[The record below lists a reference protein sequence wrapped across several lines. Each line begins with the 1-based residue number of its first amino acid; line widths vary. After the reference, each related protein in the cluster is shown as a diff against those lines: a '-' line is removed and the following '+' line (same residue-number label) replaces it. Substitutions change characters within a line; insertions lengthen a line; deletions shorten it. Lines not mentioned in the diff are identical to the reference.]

1 MGAPYSSSFRYPKVR
16 AGPHPRRTQESVT
29 QPPSP
34 SGPVSSASPPPPP
47 PPGPRTRSHLLVF
60 SLLGR
65 ETAGYRAEL
74 EVGAGQLVEQ
84 MYPSR
89 GSVARGRPH
98 SPRGGRSG
106 ADAGAAGASAV
117 ERGAGGAGS
126 GGAQGSGAGG
136 GRGWGAEI
144 GGGGGRRGPD
154 GDGAAPG
161 GCRGDCGAASGPP
174 ALLPSVT
181 APTCGRRRYHAVQR
195 HPCPNEA
202 PHTVLSP
209 HSSIRIP
216 LSLGRSF
223 MSVQRSLSICTAF
236 YK

>member
-1 MGAPYSSSFRYPKVR
+1 MGAPYFSSFRYPKVQGSPPR
-16 AGPHPRRTQESVT
+16 ENTGICHPAPFSLGTRKLCL
-29 QPPSP
+29 
-34 SGPVSSASPPPPP
+34 PPPPHP

-74 EVGAGQLVEQ
+74 EVGARQLVEQ

-174 ALLPSVT
+174 ALRPSVM
-181 APTCGRRRYHAVQR
+181 APTCGRRRYHAVRR

-202 PHTVLSP
+202 ARTVLSP

-216 LSLGRSF
+216 LSLERSF
-223 MSVQRSLSICTAF
+223 MSVQRSLTICTAF